1 MSALRIMKGMA
12 LALLILLPLVA
23 IALLIFRVSP
33 PTGESLAIPTRTFT
47 EEELE
52 DSGRAGERV
61 GAVITPQ
68 QGAAQTGR
76 PLFTF
81 PSLPIEE
88 IRGCGS
94 ISLQF
99 SGGSCTLTYQN
110 RIYQCPNLSQ
120 IARGSC
126 TVTIYYQNGMY
137 LTQGPPHPD
146 EPGWQEKWIEQNWP
160 YEIEL
165 VEVRGTM
172 GVGMGAGPAPAG
184 TYPLPDGSTR
194 IIPEG
199 HIIGWLYW
207 KEERHSSWLFGDYP
221 LETLLEVANGTR
233 CTLAV
238 PEGMVIPADAP
249 LCE

>member
-1 MSALRIMKGMA
+1 MSTLRIMKGMA

-23 IALLIFRVSP
+23 SGLLISRVSP
-33 PTGESLAIPTRTFT
+33 PTTENLAIPTRTFT
-47 EEELE
+47 IEEQLE
-52 DSGRAGERV
+52 GSGRPGERI
-61 GAVITPQ
+61 GIVITPQ
-68 QGAAQTGR
+68 QAAAQIGW

-88 IRGCGS
+88 IRGCDS

-99 SGGSCTLTYQN
+99 SGGT
-110 RIYQCPNLSQ
+110 
-120 IARGSC
+120 C
-126 TVTIYYQNGMY
+126 TVAIYYQNGMY

-146 EPGWQEKWIEQNWP
+146 EPGWQEKWIEENWP

-165 VEVRGTM
+165 VKVRGTI

-184 TYPLPDGSTR
+184 TYPLPDGSTV

-199 HIIGWLYW
+199 HVIGGLYW
-207 KEERHSSWLFGDYP
+207 REERHPFWLFGDYP
-221 LETLLEVANGTR
+221 LETLLEVANGAR

-238 PEGMVIPADAP
+238 PEGVVIPADAP
-249 LCE
+249 LCK